1 MLRPC
6 TPNSHEF
13 GDKYESQRFGTRWGD
28 GVLISSSLSIA
39 KNIASRHF
47 NEGVSMRKA
56 LWCLLTLVVLG
67 STGLMATNMT
77 EPPGDQRAQAK
88 KLYDENNFND
98 ALKLYRELTLNAD
111 NTGKDLPSDLEYAV
125 TCLNNLGLVH
135 EVDELLESAVEIHKS
150 NFRLLSRAG
159 GVYAGEIESG
169 GFVIAG
175 NFERGG
181 HRGGGQWAS
190 VEDRDRVRSLQ
201 LLLEAITLADKDDTA
216 TPAERADL
224 WHIIGEQI
232 SSDRYGEAWK
242 LQDLTNMEV
251 LPDFEISQGGRFG
264 FGRGFHGVSGKGAP
278 VDQAGNPIFHHMPE
292 SWDAAKSNGERWRW
306 AMAQEKQLMPNHQ
319 SVLDLEWA
327 GFLQSQFG
335 VGTSAVG
342 EPPVVRI
349 GGEDAE
355 AIAEQPKS
363 SGDWAAHE
371 LADAETIA
379 KLTTGVKRFNLPD
392 EFNHITILKAVIER
406 GDSSKRQALESLI
419 SERMNRH
426 QYPQAADLL
435 QQVLKLAQNADD
447 KKGVQAR
454 IDQILKNWLQVE
466 STSVQPAGT
475 GATLDIR
482 FRNGSKAN
490 FEARPI
496 RIDDLL
502 TDVRKYIESKPQ
514 QIDGRRI
521 QISNIGWMLIQ
532 NDEAKYLEKS
542 VAKWELDLTAPEN
555 HFDAMQTV
563 TTPLQK
569 SGAYWL
575 TAKMQNGN
583 ESRIVLWV
591 TDTAISRKRVE
602 EGTMY
607 YVADAVSG
615 APVDRADLEFFG
627 WRQQYQQ
634 RRQYQIFTNR
644 FADRT
649 DADGLCTPNPKDL
662 VPQNQWIAIARTKD
676 GRLAY
681 DGFTGVW
688 NPEKLQP
695 LNYSPLKVYAITDR
709 PVYRP
714 GHAVKFRLWTRKPR
728 FDADDNSYADK
739 DCWMQ
744 IRNPKGDIVF
754 EQEAKTDRWAG
765 VDGEWTIPADETLGT
780 YLVGIAEE
788 RDVPVTVEE
797 NGVPKIAIRKE
808 KILIGNGS
816 FVVEEYRK
824 PEYEVKID
832 APEKPVKL
840 GEKIQARITAKYYF
854 GAPVTEAKV
863 HYKVERT
870 KKDSRWYPNA
880 RWDWLYSPGYWWF
893 APEYKWYPGFGRW
906 GCMAPI
912 RPWWNWSPDPPEVVV
927 EGDAEIGEDGT
938 FLVDIDTAAALA
950 SHSDSDHSY
959 AITAEVVDKSRR
971 TIIGSGSVLVA
982 RDPFKVFTWTDRG
995 HYQTSDTVTVGFQA
1009 RTPDGKPVKGSGKLT
1024 LFSVKYEGDNP
1035 AEQEVQSW
1043 DVSTKDDGS
1052 GSLKLKVPDAGQFR
1066 FSVKITDS
1074 EGHEME
1080 GGYVVFVRGLAENGG
1095 RYRFNDLELITE
1107 KQEYQPGEKVQLQI
1121 NTNKP
1126 DSTVLLFVR
1135 PMNGLCAKP
1144 VVLRMKGKSTVHEIQ
1159 IARADMPNIFIE
1171 AVTIADGK
1179 VHSEM
1184 REIVVPPEQRIAN
1197 VEVLPSAERYRPGEE
1212 ATVKLKLTDL
1222 EGRPFVGNTVLSV
1235 YDASLEYIAASR
1247 IPEIRSFFWNVRRQH
1262 HASIQSTLQQSSG
1275 PVYRDNEIT
1284 MQLLY
1289 GNDPSMDGY
1298 GRGMSG
1304 GFGGGRRMFRGM
1316 AIERFAAPAAAME
1329 MQMDSAPM
1337 EGNAPGMMAK
1347 SAAAPGDASAGEAAE
1362 VAPTLRSNFADT
1374 AYWVASS
1381 TADESG
1387 VVEVKFTIPDNLT
1400 TWKIKA
1406 WTMGDGTRV
1415 GSGTSDIICS
1425 KDLIIRPQTP
1435 RFFTERDQIVLSAVV
1450 HNYLATEK
1458 SVKVV
1463 FENEGGHLKLFHD
1476 PKLANDATRTVT
1488 IPANGE
1494 ARINWMVDVVASG
1507 LTTIRMKALT
1517 DEESDAVEVKVPVQ
1531 VHGMLKTESFTGVI
1545 RPNGEKAMVEVRVP
1559 DERIPAQ
1566 SRLEI
1571 RYSPSLAGAMVDS
1584 MPYLLQYP
1592 YGCTEQTLNRFLP
1605 AVLTQRTLQ
1614 KMGVNLADVKK
1625 QRTNLDAQQT
1635 YRGKYPAH
1643 WGALPQ
1649 LQTRDLVELP
1659 AGFGQGSSTLAKWI
1673 QQHIDEDA
1681 KLMRGKSKD
1690 FNPVFDDV
1698 EMNRIIAEGVKALTE
1713 MQLSD
1718 GGWGWF
1724 SGYGEHSTP
1733 HLTAQVVHGLNVAL
1747 QNDVPIL
1754 PDVIQRGV
1762 EWLKVYQTGELEKLR
1777 EGDKHRQNKEY
1788 KGKAAYKMQA
1798 DNMDAFVAMVLTE
1811 HDANDAIMT
1820 DYLYRD
1826 RGDLS
1831 VYGLSLTGLVLHKQQ
1846 DAVRRDMVIRNIEQ
1860 FLVQDEE
1867 NQTAWLRLPESSWWY
1882 WYGSDNEAMA
1892 VYLKLLVAVRP
1903 NDEIASRLVKYLLN
1917 NRKHGTYWNST
1928 RDTAMVVESMADYIK
1943 VTGEDRPDMTVEI
1956 LIDGE
1961 VQKSVKIN
1969 SENLFSFDN
1978 VLLLQGEAVTS
1989 GNHRIEVRR
1998 TGKGPVYFSAYLTN
2012 FTKEDSITAAG
2023 LEVKI
2028 QRRFYRLE
2036 RDDKQ
2041 VSVQGARGQVVSQQV
2056 AKYKRIPVE
2065 HTRFLPSGTL
2075 VEVELVI
2082 DSKNDYEYL
2091 MLEDHK
2097 PSGFEPDDQRSGY
2110 VWEGLRAYRELRDDR
2125 VSFFL
2130 TNLARGQHSI
2140 SYRMRAETPGL
2151 VSALPATIEGMYAPE
2166 LVGNSDEFRL
2176 KVMDL
2181 E

>member
-1 MLRPC
+1 M
-6 TPNSHEF
+6 
-13 GDKYESQRFGTRWGD
+13 Y
-28 GVLISSSLSIA
+28 
-39 KNIASRHF
+39 
-47 NEGVSMRKA
+47 KA
-56 LWCLLTLVVLG
+56 LVCLVTVVVL
-67 STGLMATNMT
+67 SATGLMATSMEKAAT
-77 EPPGDQRAQAK
+77 DKRAQAK
-88 KLYDENNFND
+88 KLYEENNCND
-98 ALKLYRELTLNAD
+98 ALKLYRELALDAE
-111 NTGKDLPSDLEYAV
+111 NTGKELPEDLGQAI

-135 EVDELLESAVEIHKS
+135 EADDFLEAAVATHKS
-150 NFRLLSRAG
+150 NFRLLTRVAH
-159 GVYAGEIESG
+159 VYSGEIESG

-175 NFERGG
+175 KFERGG

-201 LLLEAITLADKDDTA
+201 LLMQAIALAELDEKATA
-216 TPAERADL
+216 SEKADL
-224 WHIIGEQI
+224 WQRVGDQI
-232 SSDRYGEAWK
+232 SAARHSEAWK
-242 LQDLTNMEV
+242 LQDLTDLET

-264 FGRGFHGVSGKGAP
+264 YYRRGGWGGSSKGAP
-278 VDQAGNPIFHHMPE
+278 VDQDGNPVFHHKPE
-292 SWDAAKSNGERWRW
+292 SWNASKSDGERWRW
-306 AMAQEKQLMPNHQ
+306 AMAQVVQLMPKRRSQ
-319 SVLDLEWA
+319 VDLEWA

-335 VGTSAVG
+335 VGAAAVG
-342 EPPVVRI
+342 GPPVI
-349 GGEDAE
+349 LTGAADGET
-355 AIAEQPKS
+355 PKD
-363 SGDWAAHE
+363 SGEWAAHE
-371 LADAETIA
+371 LADSETIA
-379 KLTTGVKRFNLPD
+379 KLTTGVKRFTLPD
-392 EFNHITILKAVIER
+392 KFNHITILKAVIARNDGE
-406 GDSSKRQALESLI
+406 KRESLESLI
-419 SERMNRH
+419 NERMNRH
-426 QYPQAADLL
+426 QYPQAAELL
-435 QQVLKLAQNADD
+435 REELKLASAGDD
-447 KKGVQAR
+447 KEEVQAR
-454 IDQILKNWLQVE
+454 IDQIVNNWLQIE
-466 STSVQPAGT
+466 STSVQPAGK

-482 FRNGSKAN
+482 FRNGSKAT

-502 TDVRKYIESKPQ
+502 TDVRKYIETKPP
-514 QIDGRRI
+514 QIDGEKI
-521 QISNIGWMLIQ
+521 QIQNIGWMLIH
-532 NDEAKYLEKS
+532 NDGDKYLEKP
-542 VAKWELDLTAPEN
+542 VAKWKLDLTAPDN

-569 SGAYWL
+569 AGAYWV
-575 TAKMQNGN
+575 TAKMADGN

-591 TDTAISRKRVE
+591 ADTAISRKRVE
-602 EGTMY
+602 DGTMY
-607 YVADAVSG
+607 YVADAVTG

-627 WRQQYQQ
+627 WRQEYQQ
-634 RRQYQIFTNR
+634 SRQFRIFTSR

-662 VPQNQWIAIARTKD
+662 IPQNQWIVIARTKD
-676 GRLAY
+676 GRLAF

-688 NPEKLQP
+688 NPEKLHP
-695 LNYSPLKVYAITDR
+695 LDYSPIKVYAITDR

-714 GHAVKFRLWTRKPR
+714 GHTVKYRMWLRQAR
-728 FDADDNSYADK
+728 FSGEELSFADK
-739 DCWMQ
+739 DY
-744 IRNPKGDIVF
+744 ILEVRNPKGDVVR
-754 EQEAKTDRWAG
+754 EVKQKSDRWGG
-765 VDGEWTIPADETLGT
+765 VDGEYVIPADATLGSFQLRLCEPIDGDPNLRACFGT
-780 YLVGIAEE
+780 A
-788 RDVPVTVEE
+788 
-797 NGVPKIAIRKE
+797 
-808 KILIGNGS
+808 S

-824 PEYEVKID
+824 PEYEVKIE
-832 APEKPVKL
+832 APDKPVKL
-840 GEKIQARITAKYYF
+840 GEKIQAKIIAKYYF

-870 KKDSRWYPNA
+870 KKDSRWYPIA

-893 APEYKWYPGFGRW
+893 APEYNWYPGFSRW
-906 GCMAPI
+906 GCMTPI
-912 RPWWNWSPDPPEVVV
+912 RPWWNWSPDPPEIVV

-950 SHSDSDHSY
+950 SHSDSDHNY

-971 TIIGSGSVLVA
+971 TIIGNGSVLVA

-995 HYQTSDTVTVGFQA
+995 HYQTGDTVNVGFQA
-1009 RTPDGKPVKGSGKLT
+1009 RTPDDKPVKGSGKLT
-1024 LFSVKYEGDNP
+1024 LFSVKYEGDKP
-1035 AEQEVQSW
+1035 VEQEVQSW
-1043 DVSTKDDGS
+1043 DVATKDDGS
-1052 GSLKLKVPDAGQFR
+1052 GTLKMTVPDAGQFR
-1066 FSVKITDS
+1066 ISVKITDS

-1080 GGYVVFVRGLAENGG
+1080 GGYVLFVRGPADNGG
-1095 RYRFNDLELITE
+1095 GYRFNDLELITE

-1135 PMNGLCAKP
+1135 PMNGLCSKP
-1144 VVLRMKGKSTVHEIQ
+1144 IVVRMKGKSTVHEIA
-1159 IARADMPNIFIE
+1159 IERTDMPNIFVE

-1197 VEVLPSAERYRPGEE
+1197 VEVIPSAERYRPGEE

-1222 EGRPFVGNTVLSV
+1222 EGQPFVGNTVLSV
-1235 YDASLEYIAASR
+1235 YDASLEYIAASS

-1262 HASIQSTLQQSSG
+1262 HASIQSTLQRGEG
-1275 PVYRDNEIT
+1275 PVYRDNEVT
-1284 MQLLY
+1284 MQILY
-1289 GNDPSMDGY
+1289 GNDPSMDG
-1298 GRGMSG
+1298 GGGMMGGMGG
-1304 GFGGGRRMFRGM
+1304 GFGGGRGAPRMMMARGM
-1316 AIERFAAPAAAME
+1316 VMESMAAPAAAME
-1329 MQMDSAPM
+1329 MDKAPM
-1337 EGNAPGMMAK
+1337 AK
-1347 SAAAPGDASAGEAAE
+1347 DAVAAAPAGGDAE

-1381 TADESG
+1381 TADEAG
-1387 VVEVKFTIPDNLT
+1387 IVEVKFTIPDNLT

-1406 WTMGDGTRV
+1406 WAMGDGTRV
-1415 GSGTSDIICS
+1415 GSGTSDIISS

-1450 HNYLATEK
+1450 HNYLASGK

-1463 FENEGGHLKLFHD
+1463 IENEGGHLKLLD
-1476 PKLANDATRTVT
+1476 EATQTVS
-1488 IPANGE
+1488 IAAKGE
-1494 ARINWMVDVVASG
+1494 ARINWTVDVVASG

-1545 RPNGEKAMVEVRVP
+1545 RPNGEKAVIEVRVP
-1559 DERIPAQ
+1559 EERIPAQ

-1571 RYSPSLAGAMVDS
+1571 RYSPSLAGAMVDTL
-1584 MPYLLQYP
+1584 PYLLQYP

-1635 YRGKYPAH
+1635 YRGVYPKH
-1643 WGALPQ
+1643 WGEQPQ
-1649 LQTRDLVELP
+1649 AQTRDIRELP

-1724 SGYGEHSTP
+1724 SGYGEHSSP
-1733 HLTAQVVHGLNVAL
+1733 HLTAQVVHGLTVAQ

-1754 PDVIQRGV
+1754 PDVIQRGID
-1762 EWLKVYQTGELEKLR
+1762 WLKVYQASELTKLR
-1777 EGDKHRQNKEY
+1777 EGDKHRDNPKY
-1788 KGKAAYKMQA
+1788 DGKAPYKMSA
-1798 DNMDAFVAMVLTE
+1798 DNMDAFVAMVLSE
-1811 HDANDAIMT
+1811 NIENDPAMT

-1831 VYGLSLTGLVLHKQQ
+1831 VYGLSLTGLVLHWEGQ
-1846 DAVRRDMVIRNIEQ
+1846 ALAELPGNAFARRDMVIKNIEQ
-1860 FLVQDEE
+1860 FLEQDDE
-1867 NQTAWLRLPESSWWY
+1867 NQTAWLRLPENSWWY

-1917 NRKHGTYWNST
+1917 NRKHGTYWDST

-1943 VTGEDRPDMTVEI
+1943 ATGEDRPDMTVEI
-1956 LIDGE
+1956 LINGE
-1961 VQKSVKIN
+1961 LQKTVKIN
-1969 SENLFSFDN
+1969 GENLFSFDN
-1978 VLLLQGEAVTS
+1978 VLLLQGDAVTS
-1989 GNHRIEVRR
+1989 GNHKIEVRR
-1998 TGKGPVYFSAYLTN
+1998 SGKGPVYFSAYLTN
-2012 FTKEDSITAAG
+2012 FTKEDNITAAG
-2023 LEVKI
+2023 LEVKVA
-2028 QRRFYRLE
+2028 RKFYRLE

-2041 VSVQGARGQVVSQQV
+2041 VSVQGDRGQVVTQQV
-2056 AKYKRIPVE
+2056 AKYKRIPLE
-2065 HTRFLPSGTL
+2065 DLRSITSGDL
-2075 VEVELVI
+2075 IEVEMVI

-2091 MLEDHK
+2091 LLEDHK

-2130 TNLARGQHSI
+2130 TSLARGQHSI
-2140 SYRMRAETPGL
+2140 SYRMRAETPGT

-2176 KVMDL
+2176 RVVDG

>member
-1 MLRPC
+1 MCFPV
-6 TPNSHEF
+6 
-13 GDKYESQRFGTRWGD
+13 
-28 GVLISSSLSIA
+28 GVVVMYKAIA
-39 KNIASRHF
+39 
-47 NEGVSMRKA
+47 
-56 LWCLLTLVVLG
+56 CLAVAVVLS

-77 EPPGDQRAQAK
+77 QPPEDKRAQAK

-98 ALKLYRELTLNAD
+98 ALQLYRALAQDPENS
-111 NTGKDLPSDLEYAV
+111 GKGVPEDLRFAIA
-125 TCLNNLGLVH
+125 CLNNLGLVH
-135 EVDELLESAVEIHKS
+135 EVDELIETSIQEHKTD
-150 NFRLLSRAG
+150 FRLLARAANA
-159 GVYAGEIESG
+159 YAGEMENG

-175 NFERGG
+175 KFERGG

-190 VEDRDRVRSLQ
+190 VADRDRVRSLQ
-201 LLLEAITLADKDDTA
+201 LLLEAIALAEEDDNATA
-216 TPAERADL
+216 AERADL
-224 WHIIGEQI
+224 WQTLGNQI
-232 SSDRYGEAWK
+232 SSVRHGEAWK
-242 LQDLTNMEV
+242 LQDLTDLSVMPE
-251 LPDFEISQGGRFG
+251 FEISEGGG
-264 FGRGFHGVSGKGAP
+264 YGYYGRGGWGAPSKGAP
-278 VDQAGNPIFHHMPE
+278 VDKVGNPVFHHKPE
-292 SWDAAKSNGERWRW
+292 SWNTAKSDGERWRW
-306 AMAQEKQLMPNHQ
+306 AMAQVVQHVADRRSQ
-319 SVLDLEWA
+319 VDLEWA

-335 VGTSAVG
+335 VGASSVG
-342 EPPVVRI
+342 GPPVIREAAE
-349 GGEDAE
+349 GGEAGDE
-355 AIAEQPKS
+355 KPRP
-363 SGDWAAHE
+363 SGEWAAHE
-371 LADAETIA
+371 LADTETIA
-379 KLTTGVKRFNLPD
+379 KLTTGVKRFALPD
-392 EFNHITILKAVIER
+392 EFNHIAILKAVIAR
-406 GDSSKRQALESLI
+406 GDGTKRQALESLI
-419 SERMNRH
+419 GERMNRH
-426 QYPQAADLL
+426 QYPQTADLL
-435 QQVLKLAQNADD
+435 REMLKLATDKDD
-447 KKGVQAR
+447 RQAVQAR
-454 IDQILKNWLQVE
+454 IDQIVKNWMQIE
-466 STSVQPAGT
+466 STSVQPAGK

-482 FRNGSKAN
+482 YRNGNKAT

-496 RIDDLL
+496 KIDELL

-514 QIDGRRI
+514 QLDGVKLQID
-521 QISNIGWMLIQ
+521 NIGWMLIR

-542 VAKWELDLTAPEN
+542 VAKWELDLKAPEN

-569 SGAYWL
+569 AGAYWV
-575 TAKMQNGN
+575 TAKMKDGN
-583 ESRIVLWV
+583 EARIVLWV
-591 TDTAISRKRVE
+591 ADTAISRKRVE

-607 YVADAVSG
+607 YVADAVTG
-615 APVDRADLEFFG
+615 APIDRADLEFFG
-627 WRQQYQQ
+627 WRQEY
-634 RRQYQIFTNR
+634 RRNRDYEIFSSR
-644 FADRT
+644 FAGRT
-649 DADGLCTPNPKDL
+649 DADGLSTPEPKDL
-662 VPQNQWIAIARTKD
+662 IPQNQWIVIARTKD
-676 GRLAY
+676 GRLAF

-695 LNYSPLKVYAITDR
+695 LDYSPLKVYSITDR

-714 GHAVKFRLWTRKPR
+714 GHAVKYRLWTRKPR
-728 FDADDNSYADK
+728 FDVDDNSYADK
-739 DCWMQ
+739 ACWVQ
-744 IRNPKGDIVF
+744 IRNPKGDVVY
-754 EQEAKTDRWAG
+754 EVEAKTDRWSG
-765 VDGEWTIPADETLGT
+765 VDGEWTIPADGTLGT
-780 YLVGIAEE
+780 YIIGIAEE
-788 RDVPVTVEE
+788 VMVSAAVEE
-797 NGVPKIAIRKE
+797 NGVTKVVTKPQRNM
-808 KILIGNGS
+808 IGNGS

-824 PEYEVKID
+824 PEYEVKIE
-832 APEKPVKL
+832 APDKPVKL
-840 GEKIQARITAKYYF
+840 GEKIQAKIVAKYYF
-854 GAPVTEAKV
+854 GAPVSEAKV

-870 KKDSRWYPNA
+870 KKDSRWYPIA

-893 APEYKWYPGFGRW
+893 APDYQWYPGFNRW

-971 TIIGSGSVLVA
+971 TIIGNGSVLVA

-995 HYQTSDTVTVGFQA
+995 HYQTGDTVNVGFQA
-1009 RTPDGKPVKGSGKLT
+1009 RTPDDKPVKGSGKAT
-1024 LFSVKYEGDNP
+1024 LFSVKYEGDKP
-1035 AEQEVQSW
+1035 IEQEVQSW
-1043 DVSTKDDGS
+1043 DVATNDDGS
-1052 GSLKLKVPDAGQFR
+1052 GTLKMTVPDAGQFR
-1066 FSVKITDS
+1066 ISVKVSDS

-1080 GGYVVFVRGLAENGG
+1080 GGYVLFVRGPSDNGG
-1095 RYRFNDLELITE
+1095 GYRFNDLELITE

-1135 PMNGLCAKP
+1135 PMNGLCSKP
-1144 VVLRMKGKSTVHEIQ
+1144 IVLRMKGKSTVHEIS
-1159 IARADMPNIFIE
+1159 IERTDMPNIFIE

-1179 VHSEM
+1179 VYNEM

-1197 VEVLPSAERYRPGEE
+1197 VEVLPSANRYRPGEE
-1212 ATVKLKLTDL
+1212 ATVTLKLTDL
-1222 EGRPFVGNTVLSV
+1222 EGKPFVGNTVLSV
-1235 YDASLEYIAASR
+1235 YDASLEYIAASS

-1262 HASIQSTLQQSSG
+1262 HSSINSTLQRSSG
-1275 PVYRDNEIT
+1275 PVYRDNEIV
-1284 MQLLY
+1284 MQLLF
-1289 GNDPSMDGY
+1289 GNDPSMGGY
-1298 GRGMSG
+1298 GGGHINRGRSRMSG
-1304 GFGGGRRMFRGM
+1304 QMMMESRGM
-1316 AIERFAAPAAAME
+1316 AAPMAAMS
-1329 MQMDSAPM
+1329 MDAAPM
-1337 EGNAPGMMAK
+1337 EEGAAMAK
-1347 SAAAPGDASAGEAAE
+1347 SAAPGSGGGAPD

-1381 TADESG
+1381 TANESG
-1387 VVEVKFTIPDNLT
+1387 IVEVKFKVPDNLT

-1415 GSGTSDIICS
+1415 GSGTSDIISS

-1450 HNYLATEK
+1450 HNYLASEK

-1463 FENEGGHLKLFHD
+1463 IENEGGHLKLVD
-1476 PKLANDATRTVT
+1476 TDRRAAGRQPSVDDAQQDDTRRADALPLANEQTVT
-1488 IPANGE
+1488 IAANGE
-1494 ARINWMVDVVASG
+1494 ARVNWTVDVVASG

-1517 DEESDAVEVKVPVQ
+1517 DEESDAVEIKVPVQ

-1545 RPNGEKAMVEVRVP
+1545 RPNGDRALVDVRVP
-1559 DERIPAQ
+1559 EKRIPAQ

-1571 RYSPSLAGAMVDS
+1571 RYSPTLAGAMIDTL
-1584 MPYLLQYP
+1584 PYLLEYP

-1643 WGALPQ
+1643 WGEQPQ
-1649 LQTRDLVELP
+1649 IQTRDIRELP

-1673 QQHIDEDA
+1673 QTHIDEDA
-1681 KLMRGKSKD
+1681 KLMKGRSKD

-1698 EMNRIIAEGVKALTE
+1698 EMNRIIADGVKALTE
-1713 MQLSD
+1713 MQLTD

-1724 SGYGEHSTP
+1724 SGYGEHSSA
-1733 HLTAQVVHGLNVAL
+1733 HLTAQVVHGLTVAQ

-1762 EWLKVYQTGELEKLR
+1762 EWLKGYQTGELIKLR
-1777 EGDKHRQNKEY
+1777 EGDKHRENPKYDGRAEY
-1788 KGKAAYKMQA
+1788 KMKA
-1798 DNMDAFVAMVLTE
+1798 DNMDAFVAKVLSE
-1811 HDANDAIMT
+1811 HDANDVAMT

-1846 DAVRRDMVIRNIEQ
+1846 DFERRDMVIKNIEQ
-1860 FLVQDEE
+1860 FLEQDDE

-1943 VTGEDRPDMTVEI
+1943 ATGEDEPDMTVEI

-1961 VQKSVKIN
+1961 VQKTVKIN
-1969 SENLFSFDN
+1969 GENLFSFDN
-1978 VLLLQGEAVTS
+1978 MLLLEGDAVTS
-1989 GNHRIEVRR
+1989 GNHTIEVRR
-1998 TGKGPVYFSAYLTN
+1998 IGKGPVYFSAYLTN

-2023 LEVKI
+2023 LEVKVA
-2028 QRRFYRLE
+2028 RKFYRLE

-2041 VSVQGARGQVVSQQV
+2041 MSVQGDRGQVVTQQV
-2056 AKYKRIPVE
+2056 AKYKRIPLEGLRSV
-2065 HTRFLPSGTL
+2065 TSGDL
-2075 VEVELVI
+2075 IEVEMII

-2091 MLEDHK
+2091 LLEDHK

-2130 TNLARGQHSI
+2130 ETLARGQHSI
-2140 SYRMRAETPGL
+2140 TYRLRAETPGK

-2166 LVGNSDEFRL
+2166 LVGNSDEFKLR
-2176 KVMDL
+2176 VIDR